1 MLRDIIISLAG
12 HVLVFAGLVFGPMIG
27 NREVPPMKMVTITAV
42 TSQSISQLLAR
53 NADTAVPRPKVPQV
67 QVEKEKLIPEP
78 EKKTRKVQTV
88 KRASAE
94 TTDNF
99 SPGGKGGAGAKGS
112 GLPEGVQTDQY
123 VASEYLVAI
132 MRLIQT
138 NWRFPNLNDPNIR
151 TVVFFE
157 IGRDG
162 KILRGIR
169 VEKRSGHLGFD
180 KSAFDAI
187 TKSNPFPRLPDNFS
201 GEKLGI
207 HLTFTY

>member
-1 MLRDIIISLAG
+1 MLRDIIISLIG
-12 HVLVFAGLVFGPMIG
+12 HVLVFVGLVFGPMIG
-27 NREVPPMKMVTITAV
+27 NREVPPMKMVTVTAV

-78 EKKTRKVQTV
+78 EKKTKKVQTV
-88 KRASAE
+88 KRTSAE
-94 TTDNF
+94 TTDNS
-99 SPGGKGGAGAKGS
+99 SPGGKGDAGAKGP
-112 GLPEGVQTDQY
+112 GIPEGVQTDQY

-132 MRLIQT
+132 IRLIRT

-162 KILRGIR
+162 KMSRIR
-169 VEKRSGHLGFD
+169 VEKRSGHLRFD
-180 KSAFDAI
+180 KSAYDAI
-187 TKSNPFPRLPDNFS
+187 LASNPFPRLPDNFS

-207 HLTFTY
+207 HIAFTY